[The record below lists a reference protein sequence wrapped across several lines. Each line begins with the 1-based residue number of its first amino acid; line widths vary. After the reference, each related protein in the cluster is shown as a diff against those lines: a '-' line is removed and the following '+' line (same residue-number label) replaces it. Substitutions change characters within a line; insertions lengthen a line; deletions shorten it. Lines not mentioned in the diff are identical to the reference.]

1 MTTKVLLDRHGAS
14 RLPQASSPPLDP
26 TEMPL
31 PGDSLQHE
39 PGEPHWDLGSE
50 RQGST
55 PGKLVAIAAA
65 ATVAIGTLGYF
76 LWPSAQEKT
85 TPPSSSEQSTLTTR
99 PQSPAEPRETQ
110 ALNAPPAPGNAD
122 GSSAPAEPS
131 YRPAPP
137 PALTWPDPPPLPVQ
151 RGPNVGQPLDIAP
164 TASTPSTAANPPST
178 HDTVLFLQRP
188 GVNIREAPSPTGKV
202 VGTAPRGTRFQVT
215 NRQAEWVQVENGRLK
230 GWISARFLGPE
241 EPQ

>member
-1 MTTKVLLDRHGAS
+1 MTTKALLDRHGAD

-26 TEMPL
+26 TEMPA

-39 PGEPHWDLGSE
+39 RGEPHSDLGSE

-55 PGKLVAIAAA
+55 PRGKLVAIAAA
-65 ATVAIGTLGYF
+65 ATLAIGTLGYF

-85 TPPSSSEQSTLTTR
+85 TPPSSTEQSTLATR
-99 PQSPAEPRETQ
+99 PQTPAEPRETQ
-110 ALNAPPAPGNAD
+110 ALNAPPAPATAD

-131 YRPAPP
+131 YKPAAPP
-137 PALTWPDPPPLPVQ
+137 AVTWPDPPPLPVQ
-151 RGPNVGQPLDIAP
+151 PGPNVGQPLDIAP
-164 TASTPSTAANPPST
+164 TASTRNTAANPPSA
-178 HDTVLFLQRP
+178 DAVLFLQRP

-202 VGTAPRGTRFQVT
+202 VGTAPRGTRFQVS
-215 NRQAEWVQVENGRLK
+215 NRQAEWVEVENGRLK